1 VKQYR
6 LYIFDL
12 DGTLYRGK
20 EVLPH
25 ATEVVQKLRSGGAK
39 IRCLTNNSGLT
50 AKVQAEKLVQL
61 GIPVEAH
68 EVITSTMVAAHHMQ
82 KLGIDSV
89 FAVGEPGMGLA
100 LEEAGVH
107 CVNLN
112 GDQLKPESSEKAGAV
127 LAGICSGI
135 SYRWLTSAMRR
146 IHSGA
151 IFLAANR
158 DTTYP
163 IENDQFLPG
172 SGATV
177 GALVGCTGREPVL
190 VGKPQPG
197 GILQILEEIQVPAS
211 ETLVIG
217 DRYETD
223 IVAALRAG
231 CDHALVM
238 TGAANQPVDG
248 ARCIDD
254 LSQLLRDG
262 P

>member
-1 VKQYR
+1 VKRYS
-6 LYIFDL
+6 LVIFDL
-12 DGTLYRGK
+12 DGTLYRGS
-20 EVLPH
+20 EALPH
-25 ATEVVQKLRSGGAK
+25 AADVVQRLRSDGAK
-39 IRCLTNNSGLT
+39 IRFLTNNSGLT
-50 AKVQAEKLVQL
+50 AKVQAEKMVQL
-61 GIPVEAH
+61 GIPVEPH
-68 EVITSTMVAAHHMQ
+68 EVMTSTMIAARHVQ

-100 LEEAGVH
+100 LEEAGVR
-107 CVNLN
+107 CVNLI
-112 GDQLKPESSEKAGAV
+112 GDLLEPDSSEEAGAV

-135 SYRWLTSAMRR
+135 NYRWLTSAMRR

-177 GALVGCTGREPVL
+177 GALVGCTGREPIH
-190 VGKPQPG
+190 VGKPEPA
-197 GILQILEEIQVPAS
+197 GILQILEETKVHAS
-211 ETLVIG
+211 DTLVVG

-223 IVAALRAG
+223 ILAALRAG

-238 TGAANQPVDG
+238 TGATQQPVDG
-248 ARCIDD
+248 VRCIED
-254 LSQLLRDG
+254 LSELIQENS
-262 P
+262 

>member
-1 VKQYR
+1 MKRYE

-12 DGTLYRGK
+12 DGTLYRGS
-20 EVLPH
+20 EALPH
-25 ATEVVQKLRSGGAK
+25 AQELLLELRSRGAM

-50 AKVQAEKLVQL
+50 ARAQAEKMARL
-61 GIPVEAH
+61 GLSVEAH
-68 EVITSTMVAAHHMQ
+68 EVMTSTMVAARHVQ

-100 LEEAGVH
+100 LEEAGVR
-107 CVNLN
+107 CANLN
-112 GDQLKPESSEKAGAV
+112 GEILEAETDQDAGAV

-135 SYRWLTSAMRR
+135 HYRWLTSAMRR

-151 IFLAANR
+151 IFLAANQ

-163 IENDQFLPG
+163 IEKGQYLPG

-177 GALVGCTGREPVL
+177 GALVGCTGREPVV
-190 VGKPQPG
+190 VGKPQPA
-197 GILQILEEIQVPAS
+197 GILQILEETQVPAS

-223 IVAALRAG
+223 ILAALRAG

-238 TGAANQPVDG
+238 TGVANQPVEG
-248 ARCIDD
+248 VRCIDD
-254 LSQLLRDG
+254 LSLLLNADS
-262 P
+262 